1 MDNIYKFNQPIRRL
15 LRDFEDKKSG
25 KVAESRREIRRRFD
39 YLDRPQQV
47 RFLKACF
54 QSGKSDR
61 EWAYEEICNHWDPK
75 FKDVIA
81 DLWHEFHEGG
91 ARRCI
96 VKHFPI
102 EFVAQEIERLDSKD
116 TYYDLCLRLCY
127 HYKFSINKNR
137 LTPLQV
143 LSLYVKTGYEASDA
157 EVIEQLYR
165 LLINVVTDD
174 YLLFEKIDRG
184 AKPRCEDFSPCRK
197 AFYFIMEMQRYDIL
211 GQWKSWNIHLQHLLE
226 SSSEYRTI
234 KTSPISDYEYREQMS
249 ALFKKYMM
257 EYLAK
262 DGAYD
267 LDKIETILLCSRK
280 NEFLTLY
287 GEDDEMDSLPCNP
300 SSYGEI
306 DINDLTETESDDSD
320 IPPF

>member
-1 MDNIYKFNQPIRRL
+1 MNNGYNFNQPIRGL

-25 KVAESRREIRRRFD
+25 KVVESRREIRRRFD

-54 QSGKSDR
+54 QSCKSDR
-61 EWAYEEICNHWDPK
+61 EWAYEEVTAHWDPK
-75 FKDVIA
+75 FRDIIS

-102 EFVAQEIERLDSKD
+102 EFVAQEIESLDNKE
-116 TYYDLCLRLCY
+116 TYYDLCLRLY
-127 HYKFSINKNR
+127 YYGKFSIDKNR

-157 EVIEQLYR
+157 EIIAQLYR
-165 LLINVVTDD
+165 LLINVATDD
-174 YLLFEKIDRG
+174 YLLFEKIDRN
-184 AKPRCEDFSPCRK
+184 AKPRCEDFGPCRK
-197 AFYFIMEMQRYDIL
+197 ASYFIMEMQRYSIL
-211 GQWKSWNIHLQHLLE
+211 GQWKSWNIHLQHMLD
-226 SSSEYRTI
+226 SSNEYHTI

-249 ALFKKYMM
+249 SLFKKYMI
-257 EYLAK
+257 EYLPK

-267 LDKIETILLCSRK
+267 LDKIETILLGSRK
-280 NEFLTLY
+280 NEYLMQY
-287 GEDDEMDSLPCNP
+287 GGDEHMDNRLCDS
-300 SSYGEI
+300 SSYKEI
-306 DINDLTETESDDSD
+306 GINGFIGIDSDDSNM
-320 IPPF
+320 PF

>member
-1 MDNIYKFNQPIRRL
+1 MNNGYNFNQPIRRL
-15 LRDFEDKKSG
+15 LRDFEDRKSG
-25 KVAESRREIRRRFD
+25 KVVESRREIRRRFD

-54 QSGKSDR
+54 QSCKSDR
-61 EWAYEEICNHWDPK
+61 EWAYEEVTAHWDPK
-75 FKDVIA
+75 FRDIIS

-102 EFVAQEIERLDSKD
+102 EFVAQEIESLDNKE

-127 HYKFSINKNR
+127 YGKFSIDKNR

-157 EVIEQLYR
+157 EIIAQLYR
-165 LLINVVTDD
+165 LLINVATDD
-174 YLLFEKIDRG
+174 YLLFEKIDRD

-197 AFYFIMEMQRYDIL
+197 ASYFIMEMQRYSIL
-211 GQWKSWNIHLQHLLE
+211 GQWKSWDIHLQHMLE
-226 SSSEYRTI
+226 SSSEYHTI

-249 ALFKKYMM
+249 SLLKKYMI
-257 EYLAK
+257 EYLPK

-267 LDKIETILLCSRK
+267 LDKIETILLGSRK
-280 NEFLTLY
+280 NEYLMQY
-287 GEDDEMDSLPCNP
+287 GGDEHMDNRLCDS
-300 SSYGEI
+300 SSYKEI
-306 DINDLTETESDDSD
+306 GINGFIGIDSDDSNM
-320 IPPF
+320 PF

>member
-1 MDNIYKFNQPIRRL
+1 MNNGYNFNQPIRRL

-25 KVAESRREIRRRFD
+25 KVVESRREIRRRFD

-54 QSGKSDR
+54 QSCKSDR
-61 EWAYEEICNHWDPK
+61 EWAYEEVTAHWDPK
-75 FKDVIA
+75 FRDIIS

-102 EFVAQEIERLDSKD
+102 EFVAQEIESLDNKE

-127 HYKFSINKNR
+127 YGKFSIDKNR

-157 EVIEQLYR
+157 EIIAQLYR
-165 LLINVVTDD
+165 LLINVATDD
-174 YLLFEKIDRG
+174 YLLFEKIDRN
-184 AKPRCEDFSPCRK
+184 AKPRCEDFGPCRK
-197 AFYFIMEMQRYDIL
+197 ASYFIMEMQRYSIL
-211 GQWKSWNIHLQHLLE
+211 GQWKSWDIHLQHILE
-226 SSSEYRTI
+226 SSNEYHTI

-249 ALFKKYMM
+249 SLFKKYMI
-257 EYLAK
+257 EYLPK

-267 LDKIETILLCSRK
+267 LDKIETILLGSRK
-280 NEFLTLY
+280 NEYLMQY
-287 GEDDEMDSLPCNP
+287 GGDEHMDNRLCDS
-300 SSYGEI
+300 SSYKEI
-306 DINDLTETESDDSD
+306 GINGFIGIDSDDSNM
-320 IPPF
+320 PF

>member
-1 MDNIYKFNQPIRRL
+1 MNNGYNFNQPIRRL

-25 KVAESRREIRRRFD
+25 KVVESRREIRRRFD

-54 QSGKSDR
+54 QSCKSDR
-61 EWAYEEICNHWDPK
+61 EWAYEELTAHWDPK
-75 FKDVIA
+75 FRDIIS

-102 EFVAQEIERLDSKD
+102 EFVAQEIESLDNKE

-127 HYKFSINKNR
+127 YGKFSIDKNR

-157 EVIEQLYR
+157 EIIAQLYR
-165 LLINVVTDD
+165 LLINVATDD
-174 YLLFEKIDRG
+174 YLLFEKIDRN
-184 AKPRCEDFSPCRK
+184 AKPRCEDFGPCRK
-197 AFYFIMEMQRYDIL
+197 ASYFIMEMQRYSIL
-211 GQWKSWNIHLQHLLE
+211 GQWKSWNIHLQHMLD
-226 SSSEYRTI
+226 SSNEYHTI

-249 ALFKKYMM
+249 SLFKKYMI
-257 EYLAK
+257 EYLPK

-267 LDKIETILLCSRK
+267 LDKIETILLGSRK
-280 NEFLTLY
+280 NEYLMQY
-287 GEDDEMDSLPCNP
+287 GGDEHIDNRLCDS
-300 SSYGEI
+300 SSYKEI
-306 DINDLTETESDDSD
+306 GINGFIGIDSDDSNM
-320 IPPF
+320 PF

>member
-1 MDNIYKFNQPIRRL
+1 MNNGYNFNQPIRRL

-25 KVAESRREIRRRFD
+25 KVVESRREIRRRFD

-54 QSGKSDR
+54 QSCKSDR
-61 EWAYEEICNHWDPK
+61 EWAYEEVTAHWDPK
-75 FKDVIA
+75 FKDIIS

-102 EFVAQEIERLDSKD
+102 EFVAQEIESLDNKE

-127 HYKFSINKNR
+127 YGKFSIDKNR

-157 EVIEQLYR
+157 EIIEQLYR
-165 LLINVVTDD
+165 LLINVATDD
-174 YLLFEKIDRG
+174 YLLFEKIDRN

-197 AFYFIMEMQRYDIL
+197 ASYFIMEMQRYSIL
-211 GQWKSWNIHLQHLLE
+211 GQWKSWDIHLQHMLE
-226 SSSEYRTI
+226 SSNEYHTI
-234 KTSPISDYEYREQMS
+234 KTSPISDYEYREQVS
-249 ALFKKYMM
+249 SLFKKYMI
-257 EYLAK
+257 EYLPK

-267 LDKIETILLCSRK
+267 LDKIETILLGSRK
-280 NEFLTLY
+280 NEYLMQY
-287 GEDDEMDSLPCNP
+287 GGDEHMDNRLCDS
-300 SSYGEI
+300 SSYKEI
-306 DINDLTETESDDSD
+306 GINGFIGIDSDDSNML
-320 IPPF
+320 F

>member
-1 MDNIYKFNQPIRRL
+1 MNNGYNFNQPIRGL

-25 KVAESRREIRRRFD
+25 KVVESRREIRRRFD

-54 QSGKSDR
+54 QSCKSDR
-61 EWAYEEICNHWDPK
+61 EWAYEEVTAHWDPK
-75 FKDVIA
+75 FRDIIS

-102 EFVAQEIERLDSKD
+102 EFVAQEIESLDNKD

-127 HYKFSINKNR
+127 YGKFSIDKNR

-157 EVIEQLYR
+157 EIIAQLYR
-165 LLINVVTDD
+165 LLINVATDD
-174 YLLFEKIDRG
+174 YLLFEKIDRN

-197 AFYFIMEMQRYDIL
+197 ASYFIMEMQRYSIL
-211 GQWKSWNIHLQHLLE
+211 GQWKSWNIHLQHMLE
-226 SSSEYRTI
+226 SSNEYHTI
-234 KTSPISDYEYREQMS
+234 KTSPVSDCEYREQMS
-249 ALFKKYMM
+249 SLFKKYMI
-257 EYLAK
+257 EYLPK

-267 LDKIETILLCSRK
+267 LDKIETILLGSRK
-280 NEFLTLY
+280 NEYLMQY
-287 GEDDEMDSLPCNP
+287 GGDEHMDNRLCDS
-300 SSYGEI
+300 SSYKEI
-306 DINDLTETESDDSD
+306 GINGFIGIDSDDSNM
-320 IPPF
+320 PF

>member
-1 MDNIYKFNQPIRRL
+1 MNNGYNFNQPIRRL

-25 KVAESRREIRRRFD
+25 KVVESRREIRRRFD
-39 YLDRPQQV
+39 YLDRLQQV

-54 QSGKSDR
+54 QSCKSDR
-61 EWAYEEICNHWDPK
+61 EWAYEEVTAHWDPK
-75 FKDVIA
+75 FKDIIA
-81 DLWHEFHEGG
+81 DLWHESHEDG

-102 EFVAQEIERLDSKD
+102 EFVAQEIESLDSND

-127 HYKFSINKNR
+127 YYKFSIDKNR

-157 EVIEQLYR
+157 EIIEQLYR

-174 YLLFEKIDRG
+174 YLLFEKIDRN
-184 AKPRCEDFSPCRK
+184 AKPRCEDFGPCRK
-197 AFYFIMEMQRYDIL
+197 AFYFIMEMQRYSIL
-211 GQWKSWNIHLQHLLE
+211 GQWKSWNIHLQNCLE

-234 KTSPISDYEYREQMS
+234 KTSPVSDYEYRAQMS
-249 ALFKKYMM
+249 TLFKKYMI
-257 EYLAK
+257 EYLPK

-280 NEFLTLY
+280 NEYLMRY
-287 GEDDEMDSLPCNP
+287 GGGEHMDNRLCDS
-300 SSYGEI
+300 SSYKEI
-306 DINDLTETESDDSD
+306 DINGFIGTDSDD
-320 IPPF
+320 PNMPF

>member
-1 MDNIYKFNQPIRRL
+1 MNNGYNFNQPIRRL

-25 KVAESRREIRRRFD
+25 KVVESRREIRRRFD

-54 QSGKSDR
+54 QSCKSDR
-61 EWAYEEICNHWDPK
+61 EWAYEELTAHWDPK
-75 FKDVIA
+75 FRDIIS

-102 EFVAQEIERLDSKD
+102 EFVAQEIESLDNKE

-127 HYKFSINKNR
+127 YGKFSIDKNR

-157 EVIEQLYR
+157 EIIAQLYR
-165 LLINVVTDD
+165 LLINVATDD
-174 YLLFEKIDRG
+174 YLLFEKIDRN
-184 AKPRCEDFSPCRK
+184 AKPRCEDFGPCRK
-197 AFYFIMEMQRYDIL
+197 ASYFIMEMQRYSIL
-211 GQWKSWNIHLQHLLE
+211 GQWKSWNIHLQHMLE
-226 SSSEYRTI
+226 SSNEYHTI

-249 ALFKKYMM
+249 SLFKKYMI
-257 EYLAK
+257 EYFPK

-267 LDKIETILLCSRK
+267 LDKIETILLGSRK
-280 NEFLTLY
+280 NEYLMQY
-287 GEDDEMDSLPCNP
+287 GGDEHMDNRLCDS
-300 SSYGEI
+300 SSYKEI
-306 DINDLTETESDDSD
+306 GINGFIGTDSDDSNM
-320 IPPF
+320 PF

>member
-1 MDNIYKFNQPIRRL
+1 MNNGYNFNQPIRRL

-25 KVAESRREIRRRFD
+25 KVVESRREIRRRFD
-39 YLDRPQQV
+39 YLDRPQQIK
-47 RFLKACF
+47 FLKVCF
-54 QSGKSDR
+54 QSCKSDR
-61 EWAYEEICNHWDPK
+61 EWAYEEVYNHWDPK
-75 FKDVIA
+75 FKDIIA
-81 DLWHEFHEGG
+81 DLWHKFHEGG

-102 EFVAQEIERLDSKD
+102 EFVAQEIESLDSKE

-127 HYKFSINKNR
+127 YGNFSIDKNR

-165 LLINVVTDD
+165 LLVNVATDD
-174 YLLFEKIDRG
+174 YLLFEKIDRN

-211 GQWKSWNIHLQHLLE
+211 GQWKSWNIHLQDLLE
-226 SSSEYRTI
+226 SSSECRMI
-234 KTSPISDYEYREQMS
+234 KSSPISDYEYREQMS

-280 NEFLTLY
+280 NEYLTQY
-287 GEDDEMDSLPCNP
+287 GEDEELDKQLCDS
-300 SSYGEI
+300 SSYRRMA
-306 DINDLTETESDDSD
+306 INDFISIESDD
-320 IPPF
+320 PNVPF

>member
-1 MDNIYKFNQPIRRL
+1 MNNGYNFNQPIRRL

-25 KVAESRREIRRRFD
+25 KVVESRREIRRRFD

-54 QSGKSDR
+54 QSCKSDR
-61 EWAYEEICNHWDPK
+61 EWAYEELTAHWDPK
-75 FKDVIA
+75 FRDIIS

-102 EFVAQEIERLDSKD
+102 EFVAQEIESLDNKE

-127 HYKFSINKNR
+127 YGKFSIDKNR

-157 EVIEQLYR
+157 EIIAQLYR
-165 LLINVVTDD
+165 LLINVATDD
-174 YLLFEKIDRG
+174 YLLFEKIDRN
-184 AKPRCEDFSPCRK
+184 AKPRCEDFGPCRK
-197 AFYFIMEMQRYDIL
+197 ASYFIMEMQRYSIL
-211 GQWKSWNIHLQHLLE
+211 GQWKSWNIHLQHMLE
-226 SSSEYRTI
+226 SSNEYHTI

-249 ALFKKYMM
+249 SLFKKYMI
-257 EYLAK
+257 EYLPK

-267 LDKIETILLCSRK
+267 LDKIETILLGSRK
-280 NEFLTLY
+280 NEYLMQY
-287 GEDDEMDSLPCNP
+287 GGDEHMDNRLCDS
-300 SSYGEI
+300 SSYKEI
-306 DINDLTETESDDSD
+306 GINGFIGIDSDDSNM
-320 IPPF
+320 PF

>member
-1 MDNIYKFNQPIRRL
+1 MNNGYNFNQPIRRL

-25 KVAESRREIRRRFD
+25 KVVESRREIRRRFD

-54 QSGKSDR
+54 QSCKSDR
-61 EWAYEEICNHWDPK
+61 EWAYEEVTAHWDPK
-75 FKDVIA
+75 FRDIIS

-102 EFVAQEIERLDSKD
+102 EFVAQEIESLDNKE

-127 HYKFSINKNR
+127 YGKFSIDKNR

-157 EVIEQLYR
+157 EIIAQLYR
-165 LLINVVTDD
+165 LLINVATDD
-174 YLLFEKIDRG
+174 SLLFEKIDRG
-184 AKPRCEDFSPCRK
+184 TKPHCEDFGPCRK
-197 AFYFIMEMQRYDIL
+197 AFYFIMEMQRYSIL
-211 GQWKSWNIHLQHLLE
+211 GQWKSWNIHLQHMLE
-226 SSSEYRTI
+226 SSSEYHTI
-234 KTSPISDYEYREQMS
+234 KTSPVSDYEYREQMS
-249 ALFKKYMM
+249 SLFKKYMI
-257 EYLAK
+257 EYLPK

-267 LDKIETILLCSRK
+267 LDRIETILLCSGK
-280 NEFLTLY
+280 NEYLMQY
-287 GEDDEMDSLPCNP
+287 GEDSMEE
-300 SSYGEI
+300 SYGG
-306 DINDLTETESDDSD
+306 INTCGFINSDSNDSD
-320 IPPF
+320 IPF

>member
-1 MDNIYKFNQPIRRL
+1 MNNGYNFNQPIRRL

-25 KVAESRREIRRRFD
+25 KVVESRREIRRRFD

-54 QSGKSDR
+54 QSCKSDR
-61 EWAYEEICNHWDPK
+61 EWAYEEVTAHWDPK
-75 FKDVIA
+75 FRDIIS

-102 EFVAQEIERLDSKD
+102 EFVAQEIESLDNKD

-127 HYKFSINKNR
+127 YGKFSIDKNR

-157 EVIEQLYR
+157 EIIAQLYR
-165 LLINVVTDD
+165 LLINVATDD
-174 YLLFEKIDRG
+174 YLLFEKIDRDV
-184 AKPRCEDFSPCRK
+184 KPRCEDFGPCRK
-197 AFYFIMEMQRYDIL
+197 ASYFIMEMQRYSIL
-211 GQWKSWNIHLQHLLE
+211 GQWKSWNIHLQHMLD
-226 SSSEYRTI
+226 SSNEYHTI

-249 ALFKKYMM
+249 SLFKKYMI
-257 EYLAK
+257 EYLPK

-267 LDKIETILLCSRK
+267 LDKIETILLGSRK
-280 NEFLTLY
+280 NEYLMQY
-287 GEDDEMDSLPCNP
+287 GGDEHMDNRLCDS
-300 SSYGEI
+300 SSYKEI
-306 DINDLTETESDDSD
+306 GINGFIGIDSDDSNM
-320 IPPF
+320 PF